1 MDLLVISGSTRH
13 GSFNT
18 RLARLVRDLRPQD
31 RVTVVNNLAELPF
44 YDADVEAMGIPPAV
58 AALRSAVAAADGV
71 VFVTPEYNGTVPGVL
86 GNAVD
91 WLSRPH
97 RSSVL
102 QGKRVLVLSASPSR
116 FGGIRAAEH
125 LRTVL
130 ERIGA
135 VVVPAGLSVAAAH
148 RRLGEQLDPDLA
160 GQVAGVLAQALGT
173 ASAAERAPLAA

>member
-1 MDLLVISGSTRH
+1 MDLLVISGSARH

-18 RLARLVRDLRPQD
+18 RLARLVRELRPQD

-44 YDADVEAMGIPPAV
+44 YDADVEAIGIPPAV
-58 AALRSAVAAADGV
+58 AALRGAVAAADAV

-97 RSSVL
+97 GSSVL

-135 VVVPAGLSVAAAH
+135 VMLPGGLSVAAAH
-148 RRLGEQLDPDLA
+148 RHLGEPVDPDVA
-160 GQVAGVLAQALGT
+160 RQVAGVLEQALGT
-173 ASAAERAPLAA
+173 PSAAEPVTLAA